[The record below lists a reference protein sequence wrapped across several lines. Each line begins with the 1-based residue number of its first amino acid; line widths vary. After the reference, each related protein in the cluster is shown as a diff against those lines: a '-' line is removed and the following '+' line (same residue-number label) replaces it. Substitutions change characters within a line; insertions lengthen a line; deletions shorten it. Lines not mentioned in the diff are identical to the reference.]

1 MEYKGPMRFRNG
13 RRGWAEYRY
22 KLTVKVSDED
32 ASSKGF
38 FLIVNHNFIAEYVCI
53 CMYMCVWYYKAHGI
67 LIIMNQCF
75 IDL

>member
-1 MEYKGPMRFRNG
+1 MRFRNR

-38 FLIVNHNFIAEYVCI
+38 SLIVNQNFIAEYVC
-53 CMYMCVWYYKAHGI
+53 MYVCTGI
-67 LIIMNQCF
+67 PKHMVS
-75 IDL
+75 

>member
-1 MEYKGPMRFRNG
+1 MEGG
-13 RRGWAEYRY
+13 AGY

-53 CMYMCVWYYKAHGI
+53 CVYVRVIQSTWYLNNYEPMLHRFII
-67 LIIMNQCF
+67 LPTHPG
-75 IDL
+75 